1 MGSAE
6 FEYNCV
12 KILDDFYTNEGCGNE
27 DFSIFMVW
35 SCKILKNNKGLF
47 STRREND
54 SRYFEITYNGETDEF
69 YVDCYVKEWNQA
81 IPARLERMEV

>member
-6 FEYNCV
+6 FEYNCI

-27 DFSIFMVW
+27 EFSIFMVW
-35 SCKILKNNKGLF
+35 SCKTLQNNKGLF
-47 STRREND
+47 STDREND
-54 SRYFEITYNGETDEF
+54 TRYFEITYNGDTEEF

-81 IPARLERMEV
+81 IPARLERMGV

>member
-6 FEYNCV
+6 FEYNCI
-12 KILDDFYTNEGCGNE
+12 KILDDFYTNEGCGDE

-47 STRREND
+47 STSREND

-69 YVDCYVKEWNQA
+69 YVDCYIKEWNQA
-81 IPARLERMEV
+81 IPAKLEKMGV

>member
-47 STRREND
+47 STSREND

>member
-12 KILDDFYTNEGCGNE
+12 KLLDDFYTNMGCGDE
-27 DFSIFMVW
+27 DFSIYMVW

-47 STRREND
+47 STDRDND
-54 SRYFEITYNGETDEF
+54 NRYFEITYNGDTDEF
-69 YVDCYVKEWNQA
+69 YVDCYRKEWNQA
-81 IPARLERMEV
+81 VPAKLERMGM